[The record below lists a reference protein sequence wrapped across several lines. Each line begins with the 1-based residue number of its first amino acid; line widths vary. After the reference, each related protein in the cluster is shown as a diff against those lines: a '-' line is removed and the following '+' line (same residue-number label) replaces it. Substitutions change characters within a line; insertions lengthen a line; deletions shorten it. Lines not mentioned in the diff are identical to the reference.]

1 MDDRKNIPWMAAV
14 EFVCNLCGQVNGSSE
29 TRRSGMIA
37 KECATLKIMRTVYHA
52 EGIVDAHL
60 VKDALDNA
68 GIPAFINGEYL
79 IGGMGQLPARDF
91 MTVSVPEIY
100 ADDAGPVVREITDM
114 LRAPVA
120 DERAEPAASPL
131 RLKPAAT

>member
-1 MDDRKNIPWMAAV
+1 
-14 EFVCNLCGQVNGSSE
+14 
-29 TRRSGMIA
+29 
-37 KECATLKIMRTVYHA
+37 MRTVYHA

-60 VKDALDNA
+60 VKDALENA
-68 GIPAFINGEYL
+68 GIPAFVNGEYL

-91 MTVSVPEIY
+91 MTVSVPEIF

-120 DERAEPAASPL
+120 DERTESPAPPL

>member
-1 MDDRKNIPWMAAV
+1 
-14 EFVCNLCGQVNGSSE
+14 
-29 TRRSGMIA
+29 
-37 KECATLKIMRTVYHA
+37 MRTVYHA

-91 MTVSVPEIY
+91 MTVSVPEIF

-120 DERAEPAASPL
+120 DEHVESVAPPL
-131 RLKPAAT
+131 HLKPAPI

>member
-1 MDDRKNIPWMAAV
+1 
-14 EFVCNLCGQVNGSSE
+14 
-29 TRRSGMIA
+29 
-37 KECATLKIMRTVYHA
+37 MRTVYHA

-60 VKDALDNA
+60 VKDALENA

-91 MTVSVPEIY
+91 MTVSVPEIF

-114 LRAPVA
+114 LRAPVT
-120 DERAEPAASPL
+120 DEHVESAAPPL
-131 RLKPAAT
+131 HLKPAPI

>member
-1 MDDRKNIPWMAAV
+1 
-14 EFVCNLCGQVNGSSE
+14 
-29 TRRSGMIA
+29 
-37 KECATLKIMRTVYHA
+37 MRTVYHA

-60 VKDALDNA
+60 VKDALENA

-91 MTVSVPEIY
+91 MTVSVPDIF

-120 DERAEPAASPL
+120 DEHAEPAPPPL
-131 RLKPAAT
+131 RLKPATP

>member
-1 MDDRKNIPWMAAV
+1 
-14 EFVCNLCGQVNGSSE
+14 
-29 TRRSGMIA
+29 
-37 KECATLKIMRTVYHA
+37 MRTVYHA

-60 VKDALDNA
+60 VKDALENA

-100 ADDAGPVVREITDM
+100 ADDAGPVVHEITEM

-120 DERAEPAASPL
+120 DDRTESAAPPL
-131 RLKPAAT
+131 HLKPAAT